1 MDKIPYGKGIAIM
14 RSQSIQEIMARI
26 AVAEIDSPIAV
37 FLNPDGTYR
46 SQFAAP
52 LNTRRML
59 DMRPPSLVGVWCR
72 HDNQN
77 EVLAALGYSKPK
89 GRKYPVS
96 SWTRGLVPV

>member
-1 MDKIPYGKGIAIM
+1 M
-14 RSQSIQEIMARI
+14 RSQSITEIMGRI

-37 FLNPDGTYR
+37 FKNEDGTYR

-52 LNTRRML
+52 VLTRL
-59 DMRPPSLVGVWCR
+59 ALEMRPPNLVGVW
-72 HDNQN
+72 HNQSN
-77 EVLAALGYSKPK
+77 QHEVLASMGYSKPK

>member
-1 MDKIPYGKGIAIM
+1 M
-14 RSQSIQEIMARI
+14 RSQSITEIMGRI

-37 FLNPDGTYR
+37 FKNDDGTYR

-52 LNTRRML
+52 ILTSRAL
-59 DMRPPSLVGVWCR
+59 EMRPVNLVGVWCR

-96 SWTRGLVPV
+96 SWVRGIVPA

>member
-1 MDKIPYGKGIAIM
+1 M
-14 RSQSIQEIMARI
+14 RSQSIHEIMARI

-37 FLNPDGTYR
+37 FKNEDGTYR

-52 LNTRRML
+52 VLTRL
-59 DMRPPSLVGVWCR
+59 ALEMRPVNLVGVWCR

>member
-1 MDKIPYGKGIAIM
+1 M
-14 RSQSIQEIMARI
+14 RSQSITEIMARI
-26 AVAEIDSPIAV
+26 AVAEPESPIAV
-37 FLNPDGTYR
+37 FKNPDGTFQSR
-46 SQFAAP
+46 FAAP
-52 LNTRRML
+52 ILTSRAL
-59 DMRPPSLVGVWCR
+59 EMRPVNLVGVWCR

>member
-1 MDKIPYGKGIAIM
+1 M
-14 RSQSIQEIMARI
+14 RSQSITEIMARI

-52 LNTRRML
+52 ILTSRAL
-59 DMRPPSLVGVWCR
+59 EMRPPNLVGVW
-72 HDNQN
+72 HNQSN
-77 EVLAALGYSKPK
+77 QYEVLAAMGYSKPK

-96 SWTRGLVPV
+96 SWVRGIVPA

>member
-1 MDKIPYGKGIAIM
+1 M
-14 RSQSIQEIMARI
+14 RSQSIHEIMGRI

-52 LNTRRML
+52 VLTRL
-59 DMRPPSLVGVWCR
+59 ALEMRPLNLVGVW
-72 HDNQN
+72 HNQSNQN
-77 EVLAALGYSKPK
+77 EVLAAMGYSKPK

-96 SWTRGLVPV
+96 SWTRGITPMEATP

>member
-1 MDKIPYGKGIAIM
+1 M
-14 RSQSIQEIMARI
+14 RSQSITEIMGRI

-37 FLNPDGTYR
+37 FKNDDGTYR

-52 LNTRRML
+52 ILTSRAL
-59 DMRPPSLVGVWCR
+59 EMRPVNLVGVWCR

-77 EVLAALGYSKPK
+77 EVLAALGYTKPK

>member
-1 MDKIPYGKGIAIM
+1 M
-14 RSQSIQEIMARI
+14 RSQSITEIMGRI

-37 FLNPDGTYR
+37 FKNDDGTYR

-52 LNTRRML
+52 ILTSRAL
-59 DMRPPSLVGVWCR
+59 EMRPVNLVGVWCR

>member
-1 MDKIPYGKGIAIM
+1 M
-14 RSQSIQEIMARI
+14 RSQSITEIMARI

-37 FLNPDGTYR
+37 FKNPDGTYR

-52 LNTRRML
+52 VLTSRAL
-59 DMRPPSLVGVWCR
+59 EMRPPNLVGVF
-72 HDNQN
+72 HNQSN
-77 EVLAALGYSKPK
+77 QHEVLASMGYSKPK

>member
-1 MDKIPYGKGIAIM
+1 M
-14 RSQSIQEIMARI
+14 RSQSITEIMARI

-77 EVLAALGYSKPK
+77 EVLAALGYTKPK

>member
-1 MDKIPYGKGIAIM
+1 M
-14 RSQSIQEIMARI
+14 RSQSITEIMGRI
-26 AVAEIDSPIAV
+26 AVAEIESPIAV
-37 FLNPDGTYR
+37 FKNEDGTFQSR
-46 SQFAAP
+46 FAAP
-52 LNTRRML
+52 ILTSRAL
-59 DMRPPSLVGVWCR
+59 EMRPVNLVGVWCR

>member
-1 MDKIPYGKGIAIM
+1 M
-14 RSQSIQEIMARI
+14 RSQSITEIMGRI

-37 FLNPDGTYR
+37 FKNEDGTYR

-52 LNTRRML
+52 VLTRL
-59 DMRPPSLVGVWCR
+59 ALEMRPVNLVGVWCR

-77 EVLAALGYSKPK
+77 EVLAALGYTKPK

-96 SWTRGLVPV
+96 SWTRGIIPA

>member
-1 MDKIPYGKGIAIM
+1 M

-37 FLNPDGTYR
+37 FKNEDGTYR

-52 LNTRRML
+52 VLTRL
-59 DMRPPSLVGVWCR
+59 ALEMRPVNLVGVWCR

-96 SWTRGLVPV
+96 SWTRGIIPA

>member
-1 MDKIPYGKGIAIM
+1 M
-14 RSQSIQEIMARI
+14 RSQSITEIMGRI

-37 FLNPDGTYR
+37 FKNEDGTYR

-52 LNTRRML
+52 VLTRL
-59 DMRPPSLVGVWCR
+59 ALEMRPVNLVGVWCR

>member
-1 MDKIPYGKGIAIM
+1 M
-14 RSQSIQEIMARI
+14 RSQSITEIMGRI

-37 FLNPDGTYR
+37 FKNEDGTFQSR
-46 SQFAAP
+46 FAAP
-52 LNTRRML
+52 ILTSRAL
-59 DMRPPSLVGVWCR
+59 EMRPVNLVGVWCR